1 MTAAPQIAPKTIAA
15 AAGFYWARGRFDL
28 KLVTAQLSV
37 SARQMHEV
45 IHRRDAENSEKEEA
59 RSRQEGGE
67 KGTNFSANLCVLC
80 ASAVK
85 VFFGGAE

>member
-1 MTAAPQIAPKTIAA
+1 
-15 AAGFYWARGRFDL
+15 
-28 KLVTAQLSV
+28 
-37 SARQMHEV
+37 MHEV

-67 KGTNFSANLCVLC
+67 EGTNFSANLCVLC